1 MTFSCSDFNSINF
14 SFACNILSFFSASA
28 STLASLIRA
37 FDSFFVASKI
47 LLALDFSEN
56 LAIINPTI
64 TPTNP
69 AKAGN
74 IISFIILVCLYK
86 KTYTSK
92 VYINSIMTCLE
103 LTS

>member
-1 MTFSCSDFNSINF
+1 MTLSFSDFNYVYF
-14 SFACNILSFFSASA
+14 SFVCYILSFFSSSS

-37 FDSFFVASKI
+37 FYSFFVASKI